1 MPAGCRW
8 SSVEVCAVTVAGEAG
23 DVGFLHAVDSLAPPP
38 GKRLAVAPPLQLAA
52 LAPPP
57 YPAAPPRDERPL
69 HLLLRPPMTEP
80 FVSSCG
86 PSVSAPCVPPP
97 LPV

>member
-8 SSVEVCAVTVAGEAG
+8 SSVAVGAVTVTGEAG
-23 DVGFLHAVDSLAPPP
+23 DVGSLRAVGSLGPPP
-38 GKRLAVAPPLQLAA
+38 GQQLAVAPPLQPEA

-57 YPAAPPRDERPL
+57 YPAVPPRDEIPL
-69 HLLLRPPMTEP
+69 RLLLRPPMTEP
-80 FVSSCG
+80 SVSSCG
-86 PSVSAPCVPPP
+86 PNVLVPCVPLP